1 MDSRGVKAAGMKPGG
16 MKSGGAKPGDIKPG
30 GIRPDTKRRWRRVT
44 LRQLEIFESVARHG
58 GVTQAAK
65 SLHLTQPSVS
75 IQLKSLAD
83 TIGRPLFE
91 TSGRGIRLTD
101 VGRELA
107 ATCRELESA
116 WAQFEARIED
126 HNELRGGHLSI
137 SVVTTAKYILPK
149 ALGLFCRKFPG
160 IEVELDVQN
169 RDGVIARMRDRLD
182 EMHIMSAPPL
192 DANLLAEPFLDNPL
206 VVIAPRDYPR
216 ASRPYALSALA
227 KERFLLREPGS
238 GTRLAVDEHLARE
251 GVALSSRMVIGSN
264 EAIKQAVAG
273 GLGLAI
279 VSRSVLS
286 TDDMKE
292 LIELPVRGFP
302 IRRAW
307 YIVRWRDHRLTPAA
321 QAFLEFLTDY
331 VKPLRDAAGRGS
343 RRTGG

>member
-1 MDSRGVKAAGMKPGG
+1 MNKKQ
-16 MKSGGAKPGDIKPG
+16 
-30 GIRPDTKRRWRRVT
+30 RWRRVT

-91 TSGRGIRLTD
+91 SSGRGIRLTD

-116 WAQFEARIED
+116 WAQFESRIED
-126 HNELRGGHLSI
+126 HAALRGGRLSI

-149 ALGLFCRKFPG
+149 ALGLFCRKYPG
-160 IEVELDVQN
+160 IEVDLDVQN
-169 RDGVIARMRDRLD
+169 RDGVIARLRDRLD
-182 EMHIMSAPPL
+182 DMHIMSTPPL

-206 VVIAPRDYPR
+206 VVIAPRDFPR
-216 ASRPYALSALA
+216 GTRPIALAALA

-251 GVALSSRMVIGSN
+251 GVTLASRMVIGSN

-273 GLGLAI
+273 GLGVAI

-286 TDDMKE
+286 QGEMKE

-307 YIVRWRDHRLTPAA
+307 YIVRWRDHRLSPAA
-321 QAFLEFLTDY
+321 QAFLAFLTRY
-331 VKPLRDAAGRGS
+331 VRAMNTAGR
-343 RRTGG
+343 RTPR